1 MEKDQ
6 LDNEKSELN
15 KLVESLGELRGLPQF
30 VYFSPI
36 FPECWEKLRKEVS
49 EYKKENS
56 QVKEID
62 FILHSPGGVPEDAYR
77 IIRTLRNNFEK
88 VNIIVPFWA
97 KSAATLLSLGA
108 SEIIM
113 DDSAEFGPL
122 DVQLPKQKED
132 SPKYERESA
141 LTDEASLKL
150 LEDKSRSLFKTMF
163 KELYEDDDIPIQKK
177 DLSEQLLNYASKLY
191 EPLLE
196 QINPY
201 KLGEKK
207 RKLDVSTKYA
217 HRILLQYNGN
227 VVTKEMRYHVVDF
240 LVNSC
245 PEHGYVV
252 DYDIISMF
260 LPIVKK
266 SDQFGSDYQ
275 TRLSELTS
283 FCMKDMGK
291 TEFIGFMY
299 EADEKG
305 KESKQVKDDAKK
317 VIKMGKKE
325 QTKKTKS
332 N

>member
-1 MEKDQ
+1 MEKEQ
-6 LDNEKSELN
+6 IDNAQSTLAKFIEELG
-15 KLVESLGELRGLPQF
+15 SLRKLPQL
-30 VYFSPI
+30 VYFSSI
-36 FPECWEKLRKEVS
+36 FPQDWEKLRNVVS
-49 EYKKENS
+49 EYKKKNP
-56 QVKEID
+56 QIQEID
-62 FILHSPGGVPEDAYR
+62 FVLHSPGGTPEDAYR
-77 IIRTLRNNFEK
+77 IIRTLRNNFDK
-88 VNIIVPFWA
+88 VNIVVPFWA

-163 KELYEDDDIPIQKK
+163 KELYEDDEIPIQRK
-177 DLSEQLLNYASKLY
+177 DLSEQLLSYASKLY
-191 EPLLE
+191 EPLLK

-217 HRILLQYNGN
+217 HRILLQYNKEA
-227 VVTKEMRYHVVDF
+227 VTEKMRYDVVDF

-252 DYDIISMF
+252 DYDIVSIF
-260 LPIVKK
+260 LPIIRKSIEISGEYQVK
-266 SDQFGSDYQ
+266 
-275 TRLSELTS
+275 LSQVTS
-283 FCMKDMGK
+283 FCMSEAGEI
-291 TEFIGFMY
+291 EFIGFMY
-299 EADEKG
+299 EEAEKT
-305 KESKQVKDDAKK
+305 KK
-317 VIKMGKKE
+317 IIKMSKKDRA
-325 QTKKTKS
+325 KASK
-332 N
+332 